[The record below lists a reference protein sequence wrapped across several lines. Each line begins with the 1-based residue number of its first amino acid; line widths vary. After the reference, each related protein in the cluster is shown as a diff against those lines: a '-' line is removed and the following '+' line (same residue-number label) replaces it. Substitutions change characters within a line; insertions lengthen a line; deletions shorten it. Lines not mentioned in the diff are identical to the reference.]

1 MALTFHFNYITLYY
15 MSILYITLNYIT
27 ERFRSSTMFLMPH
40 GDESNVVCVVGEK
53 LNMNF

>member
-1 MALTFHFNYITLYY
+1 MDSHGTDLSFQLH
-15 MSILYITLNYIT
+15 YIT

>member
-1 MALTFHFNYITLYY
+1 MALTFHFNYI
-15 MSILYITLNYIT
+15 SLNYIT